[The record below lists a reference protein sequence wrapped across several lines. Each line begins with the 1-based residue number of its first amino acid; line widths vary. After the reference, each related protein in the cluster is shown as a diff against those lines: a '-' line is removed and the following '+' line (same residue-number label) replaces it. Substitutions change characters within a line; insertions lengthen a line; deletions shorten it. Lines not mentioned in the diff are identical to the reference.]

1 MKKKKLD
8 LYKLFTLVVQKGGAA
23 LVTDRRLWAA
33 IVSELGVQD
42 INRSSSRLRDQWVFL
57 LYPAM
62 SAGIYIRL
70 LVY

>member
-42 INRSSSRLRDQWVFL
+42 INRSSSRLRDQ
-57 LYPAM
+57 
-62 SAGIYIRL
+62 
-70 LVY
+70 